1 MTHTIDDIVTPMGA
15 RRTLISHEEDLAA
28 FEADHSPSR
37 RLWFSTVVART
48 LAIAVLKHRL
58 DHGLSQ
64 RALGEQLGM
73 SQPQI
78 ARIEIGEHTPT
89 LDTLCRI
96 CDALGLEME
105 LRIGPREDGKRSIP
119 KALQKGVYDA
129 SDQVIVSIRER

>member
-1 MTHTIDDIVTPMGA
+1 MGTQ
-15 RRTLISHEEDLAA
+15 RRWISHGEKLAE
-28 FEADHSPSR
+28 FEAEDSPSR
-37 RLWFSTVVART
+37 RLWFSSVVART

-89 LDTLCRI
+89 LETLCRI
-96 CDALGLEME
+96 ADALGLEIE
-105 LRIGPREDGKRSIP
+105 LRIGPREDGKRAVP
-119 KALQKGVYDA
+119 KSLQKGVWDA
-129 SDQVIVSIRER
+129 SDQVIVAIRERSVRA